1 MPNIYLD
8 YIVKVAADNSTKKIA
23 GGVGVGMAGS
33 AYAMNQFNRGHITG
47 RETLYHGTS
56 KENAESILREGLK
69 PNRHEH
75 GISNLLDLGERNTDL
90 SFLAKKK
97 RHAKWYAAQQEA
109 IEEMEGKLGP
119 EDTPLVKARA
129 SRKFNTPG
137 YTPAGLLKAKV
148 PTWKDGL
155 KAVHNPEDSAE
166 HFHRQL
172 EEAHV
177 QIPLWKKNL
186 LVKILRH
193 NVGPSNVHVHK
204 SPEGLSSEFFTK
216 SPNYRANSAEEIR
229 QYIRHNPLRF
239 AKGVGKASVGVA
251 GLLGGVKLVHD
262 GLRERYSSNAN

>member
-8 YIVKVAADNSTKKIA
+8 YIIKVAVDNSTKKIA
-23 GGVGVGMAGS
+23 GGLGVGMAGS
-33 AYAMNQFNRGHITG
+33 AYAVNQFNRGHITG

-56 KENAESILREGLK
+56 KKSAESILREGLK

-75 GISNLLDLGERNTDL
+75 GISGSFGLGEMNTDL
-90 SFLAKKK
+90 SFLAKNR
-97 RHAKWYAAQQEA
+97 RHAKWYAAQQEV
-109 IEEMEGKLGP
+109 IEEMGGKVRP
-119 EDTPLVKARA
+119 EDRPQIKART

-166 HFHRQL
+166 HFYRQF

-177 QIPLWKKNL
+177 QAPSWLKNVM
-186 LVKILRH
+186 VKTLRH
-193 NVGPSNVHVHK
+193 SVGPSNVHVHK

-216 SPNYRANSAEEIR
+216 SPNYHANSAEEIR
-229 QYIRHNPLRF
+229 QYVSHNPLRF
-239 AKGVGKASVGVA
+239 AKGVGKASVGLA
-251 GLLGGVKLVHD
+251 GLLGGVKLIHD
-262 GLRERYSSNAN
+262 GVRERHSSNAN